1 MPTRTSPV
9 RARVAATLLAVVIL
23 ATGVAGCMP
32 AQERTFLSRTNDL
45 RSSLGIASLQEND
58 VLTRKAEDWAQHMAQ
73 TGQLEHSRLSDGLG
87 SLSWSALGENVAM
100 SSPTSNTLLSLFNM
114 LASSS
119 GHRANMV
126 NSGFT
131 HMGVGLARDSAGNL
145 WVAEV
150 FARL

>member
-45 RSSLGIASLQEND
+45 RSSAGVASLQEND
-58 VLTRKAEDWAQHMAQ
+58 VLTRKAEDWAHHMAQ
-73 TGQLEHSRLSDGLG
+73 IGQLEHSRLSDGLG
-87 SLSWSALGENVAM
+87 GLSWSALGENIAM
-100 SSPTSNTLLSLFNM
+100 SSPTNNTLLSLFNM

-131 HMGVGLARDSAGNL
+131 HMGVGLAKDGAGNL
-145 WVAEV
+145 WVVEV